1 MKRLDDLIKK
11 LQEAKDELSKNVNNS
26 YAPAP
31 NMVKDATGA
40 KTTTN
45 AIKPANI
52 ARPDKGHGAI
62 IAKDEDMDKGA
73 GCTMK
78 DLKMSEN
85 GQWSMKKGAFKELES
100 KLEHEGK
107 SKESAGAIA
116 YSVGKKKYGKA
127 GMEHKAEAARKSD
140 TDKSPEQEEK
150 EISDI
155 MMHKVESPSK
165 REGDHNADQN
175 GEEPD
180 MDGPE
185 VGEEKKSQP
194 KIKETEKLERSEYFS
209 LFKNGQWNIEDKK

>member
-1 MKRLDDLIKK
+1 MKRLEDLIKK
-11 LQEAKDELSKNVNNS
+11 LQEAKEDLHKNMNCGYGS
-26 YAPAP
+26 TP
-31 NMVKDATGA
+31 NMDKAV
-40 KTTTN
+40 
-45 AIKPANI
+45 KPANI
-52 ARPDKGHGAI
+52 ARPDAGFGAI
-62 IAKDEDMDKGA
+62 IAKDDELMMGE

-78 DLKMSEN
+78 DMKMAKN
-85 GQWSMKKGAFKELES
+85 GQWSLDKGAFKELES

-116 YSVGKKKYGKA
+116 YSVGKKKYGKE

-140 TDKSPEQEEK
+140 EAKSPEQEEK
-150 EISDI
+150 EISNI

-175 GEEPD
+175 HEEPD
-180 MDGPE
+180 MKEPE

-209 LFKNGQWNIEDKK
+209 LFKNGQWNLEDK